1 MSGAEPG
8 PAPRS
13 GPTTPSP
20 TSVTS
25 HDVARLAG
33 VSQATVSRA
42 LRPGTQ
48 VPEATRQRVER
59 AARALGYV
67 PSRLGRSLV
76 TRATGRI
83 AMVADLGN
91 PLFSTLLTPIHDV
104 LSELGYQTLLLAEHQ
119 ERVEDYS
126 GLFDRSVD
134 GAILSTPRPARCSPS
149 SWTATTSRSSISAV
163 SSIWLKEIVSRP
175 RPGGA
180 EKVERLLVELG
191 HRDIGAIL
199 GPADTSTSRDREDG
213 LVRQLAVAGIAV
225 RPEAVVQ
232 TEYTTPAG
240 DAAFRQLMALRPRPT
255 ALFCGNDWLA
265 VGALN
270 AAREMGIDVPGQLTV
285 VGFDDLPVAGWPVFD
300 LTTVRNPVKDNAAEA
315 ARMLVRRIQAGPG
328 APYEHR
334 LAPTELVLRGTHGR
348 CRPRDDG
355 RAQPG
360 LACA

>member
-1 MSGAEPG
+1 MSGVAPG
-8 PAPRS
+8 QVPRTSPA
-13 GPTTPSP
+13 P

-48 VPEATRQRVER
+48 VPEGTRRRVER
-59 AARALGYV
+59 AAQVLGYV

-134 GAILSTPRPARCSPS
+134 GAILSTA
-149 SWTATTSRSSISAV
+149 TAGSMLPFELDRHSVPFVYLSRVVDMVERDSISADD
-163 SSIWLKEIVSRP
+163 R
-175 RPGGA
+175 GGA
-180 EKVERLLVELG
+180 EKVGRFLAELG

-199 GPADTSTSRDREDG
+199 GPSVTSTGRDREDG
-213 LVRQLAVAGIAV
+213 FVRQLALAGIAL
-225 RPEAVVQ
+225 RREAVVH

-240 DAAFRQLMALRPRPT
+240 YAALRHLMSLSPRPT

-270 AAREMGIDVPGQLTV
+270 AAREMGIDVPGHLTV

-315 ARMLVRRIQAGPG
+315 ARLLVRRIQAGPG

-334 LAPTELVLRGTHGR
+334 LAPTELVLRGTHG
-348 CRPRDDG
+348 PPP
-355 RAQPG
+355 AP
-360 LACA
+360 

>member
-1 MSGAEPG
+1 MSALQPGHPSRAGA
-8 PAPRS
+8 
-13 GPTTPSP
+13 SP
-20 TSVTS
+20 VSVTS

-42 LRPGTQ
+42 LRPGTS

-59 AARALGYV
+59 AARVLGYV

-76 TRATGRI
+76 TRETGRI

-119 ERVEDYS
+119 EQVDVYP

-134 GAILSTPRPARCSPS
+134 GAILSTAKAGSILPFELDRHAVPFVYL
-149 SWTATTSRSSISAV
+149 SRLVDRVERDSVSADDTG
-163 SSIWLKEIVSRP
+163 
-175 RPGGA
+175 GGA
-180 EKVERLLVELG
+180 QVGALFAELG
-191 HRDIGAIL
+191 HREVGAIL
-199 GPADTSTSRDREDG
+199 GPSDTSTSRDREQG
-213 LVRQLAVAGIAV
+213 FVRQLALAGIAV
-225 RPEAVVQ
+225 RPEAMVH
-232 TEYTTPAG
+232 TDYTTPTGYA
-240 DAAFRQLMALRPRPT
+240 ALRRLMELTPRPT

-270 AAREMGIDVPGQLTV
+270 GARELGIDVPRDLTV

-300 LTTVRNPVKDNAAEA
+300 LTTVSNPVKDNAAEA
-315 ARMLVRRIQAGPG
+315 ARLLVRRIAAGPG

-334 LAPTELVLRGTHGR
+334 LAPTTLVRRGTHA
-348 CRPRDDG
+348 PPPP
-355 RAQPG
+355 A
-360 LACA
+360 

>member
-1 MSGAEPG
+1 MSGIAASRVPRTGSAPG
-8 PAPRS
+8 
-13 GPTTPSP
+13 
-20 TSVTS
+20 SVTS

-48 VPEATRQRVER
+48 VPDATRERVER
-59 AARALGYV
+59 AAQLLGYV

-104 LSELGYQTLLLAEHQ
+104 LAELGYQTLLMAEHQ

-134 GAILSTPRPARCSPS
+134 GAILSTAKAGSVLPFELDRHGVPFVYL
-149 SWTATTSRSSISAV
+149 SRIIDLVERDSVSADD
-163 SSIWLKEIVSRP
+163 R
-175 RPGGA
+175 GGA
-180 EKVERLLVELG
+180 EKVGRFLAELG

-199 GPADTSTSRDREDG
+199 GPPYTSTSRDREEG
-213 LVRQLAVAGIAV
+213 LMRQLAPAGIAV
-225 RPEAVVQ
+225 RPEAVAR

-240 DAAFRQLMALRPRPT
+240 YAAFKQLMLLRPRPT

-285 VGFDDLPVAGWPVFD
+285 VGFDDLPVAGWSVFD

-315 ARMLVRRIQAGPG
+315 ARLLVRRIQNGPG

-334 LAPTELVLRGTHGR
+334 LATTDLVLRGTHAPPPTG
-348 CRPRDDG
+348 
-355 RAQPG
+355 
-360 LACA
+360 